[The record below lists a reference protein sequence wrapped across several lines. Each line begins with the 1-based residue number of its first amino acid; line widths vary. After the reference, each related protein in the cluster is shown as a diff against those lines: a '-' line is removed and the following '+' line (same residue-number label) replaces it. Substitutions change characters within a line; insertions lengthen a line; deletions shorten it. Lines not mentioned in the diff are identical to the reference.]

1 MKLVKNSDITLTV
14 DGNGVPI
21 FFEPVRSQ
29 QNGKMCFAL
38 KATNSVTFG
47 PLRCSSPISS
57 GLLSPESDRK
67 DLRTFE
73 VLLHKVARRNR

>member
-38 KATNSVTFG
+38 KATNSVTFV

-57 GLLSPESDRK
+57 GYFVEKHLKGPK
-67 DLRTFE
+67 VFAVTFW
-73 VLLHKVARRNR
+73 